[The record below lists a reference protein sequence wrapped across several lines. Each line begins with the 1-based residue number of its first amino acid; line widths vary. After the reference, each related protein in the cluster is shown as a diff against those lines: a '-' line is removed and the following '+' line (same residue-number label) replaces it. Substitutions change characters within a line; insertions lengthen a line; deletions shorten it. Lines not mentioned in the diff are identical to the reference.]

1 MIISQDKKFINE
13 RELALRWA
21 ISVKAL
27 HAWRQ
32 QRKGLAWAKL
42 GNSVRYDLEV
52 VEAYERDQQVQ
63 L

>member
-1 MIISQDKKFINE
+1 MITCQDKKFLNE
-13 RELALRWA
+13 RELAKRWS

-27 HAWRQ
+27 HVWRQ

-52 VEAYERDQQVQ
+52 VEAYEREQQVQ